1 MHFKLKYFKYK
12 TKYLNLIKSAVLQKG
27 GTLPPEMILKIIE
40 YMTDEQKIELMLST
54 DFGTYM
60 PELKEVDWNR
70 VPKYSVPIILD
81 ITDKPWRLID
91 KFRIRQLV
99 IHNSDELNRLNA
111 EFTKEQIGYIN
122 SITFSDEFNE
132 DLGNSLDKLIN
143 LEELLFKND
152 SYDFPFNNLF
162 NNLKK
167 LKKLY
172 LPSMFNQPLGNSLD
186 ALTNLETLEFGYEF
200 NMPLGN
206 SLDRLINLK
215 SLKFGDNFSSPLEH
229 SLDKLVKL
237 EFLNL
242 GENFSEE
249 LNNCLDKL
257 TNLKKLVLS
266 NSMPSLNNS
275 LDNLRNLEIIIFGY
289 YNNHPLQH
297 SLRKLKNLKEIY
309 LGAWFNQELGD
320 SLDGLNELTKIN
332 LGSTFS
338 HTLEPLT
345 RLPKLKGIKLPDEY
359 SLEIPEILKDKIIRQ
374 NV

>member
-12 TKYLNLIKSAVLQKG
+12 TKYLNLIKSVVLQIG

-54 DFGTYM
+54 DFGTYK

-70 VPKYSVPIILD
+70 VPKYSVPTILD

-99 IHNSDELNRLNA
+99 IHNLDELNRLNA
-111 EFTKEQIGYIN
+111 EFTQDQIEYIN

-143 LEELLFKND
+143 LGELVFKND
-152 SYDFPFNNLF
+152 NYDFPFNNLF

-172 LPSMFNQPLGNSLD
+172 LPSMFDKPLGNSLD
-186 ALTNLETLEFGYEF
+186 VLNNLETLEFGYLF

-206 SLDRLINLK
+206 SLDKLINLK

-242 GENFSEE
+242 GESFSEE
-249 LNNCLDKL
+249 LNNSLDKL

-266 NSMPSLNNS
+266 NSMPSVNNS
-275 LDNLRNLEIIIFGY
+275 LDNLINLEIIIFGY
-289 YNNHPLQH
+289 YNNHPLEH
-297 SLRKLKNLKEIY
+297 SLRKLKNLKELY

-338 HTLEPLT
+338 HTLEPLI
-345 RLPKLKGIKLPDEY
+345 RLQKLKEIKLPDEY
-359 SLEIPEILKDKIIRQ
+359 SLEIPEILKDKITRQ